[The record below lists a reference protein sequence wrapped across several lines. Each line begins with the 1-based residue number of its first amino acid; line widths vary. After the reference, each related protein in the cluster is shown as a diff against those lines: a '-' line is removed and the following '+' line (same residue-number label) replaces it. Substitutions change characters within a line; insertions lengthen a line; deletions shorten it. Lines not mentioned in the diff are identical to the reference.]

1 MPCDVLAASPAAG
14 TCSRCSI
21 CALGL
26 SARAIPWDP
35 FGSRFPSS
43 LALLTAFC
51 FLACGGSSPSDR
63 QQQQAD
69 HGGAG
74 PTLTVSRPVAASAS
88 PSSILAPPLPPPCP
102 SALKS
107 SRTMMLSSSVEV
119 PSPGGMS
126 GLGGLSVAARNVVR
140 SSSISGAMYSL
151 DKSPTGGGA
160 DSASLAGNKKRR
172 SSLGAKMVAIVGLSQ
187 WSKSTQ
193 QLNQQGSLSLLGGGT
208 HALFKIVY
216 HHHHLNSPKSH
227 RVALFAFVWLHSDG
241 GEAELSVTV
250 MAMRRAR
257 SFRGQLLYSSLL
269 FSCRQQGY
277 GGTKKLRSTIRRS
290 TETGIAV
297 EMRNRVT
304 RQGSKDSTDGSTNSN
319 SSDGT
324 FVFPTTRL
332 GPESQF
338 SDFLDGL
345 GPAQIVGRQTLATPS
360 MDNRRCATLT
370 NVQLPTGCFSCS
382 LGDVHVGMV
391 DRGGQLEV
399 EVNQARGLT
408 PKPGSKNIPATYVK
422 VYVLENG
429 MCLAKKKTKV
439 VKKTL
444 DPTYQQALLFDESP
458 QGKVL
463 QVIVWGD
470 YGRMDHKC
478 FMGMAQILLEDLDLS
493 ATVSGWYKL
502 FPTSSLADPSIGPL
516 TRRLS
521 QSSLESATS
530 PSCT

>member
-1 MPCDVLAASPAAG
+1 MAAVGSGVCLDVMLQ
-14 TCSRCSI
+14 TCTH
-21 CALGL
+21 ALSL
-26 SARAIPWDP
+26 SHTHRHTDIHTDCRIINR
-35 FGSRFPSS
+35 SQHPSS
-43 LALLTAFC
+43 HLCDPIILN
-51 FLACGGSSPSDR
+51 FLFRHFSSP
-63 QQQQAD
+63 
-69 HGGAG
+69 
-74 PTLTVSRPVAASAS
+74 LTSLC
-88 PSSILAPPLPPPCP
+88 SSVLLPPPP
-102 SALKS
+102 
-107 SRTMMLSSSVEV
+107 
-119 PSPGGMS
+119 PSPP
-126 GLGGLSVAARNVVR
+126 APPDPR
-140 SSSISGAMYSL
+140 SLIKWL
-151 DKSPTGGGA
+151 C
-160 DSASLAGNKKRR
+160 
-172 SSLGAKMVAIVGLSQ
+172 
-187 WSKSTQ
+187 
-193 QLNQQGSLSLLGGGT
+193 LLCV
-208 HALFKIVY
+208 HC
-216 HHHHLNSPKSH
+216 
-227 RVALFAFVWLHSDG
+227 HSED
-241 GEAELSVTV
+241 
-250 MAMRRAR
+250 
-257 SFRGQLLYSSLL
+257 
-269 FSCRQQGY
+269 

-360 MDNRRCATLT
+360 M
-370 NVQLPTGCFSCS
+370 
-382 LGDVHVGMV
+382 GDVNVGMV

-408 PKPGSKNIPATYVK
+408 AKPGSKNMPATYVK

-429 MCLAKKKTKV
+429 LCLAKKKTRV
-439 VKKTL
+439 VKKNL

-458 QGKVL
+458 LGKVL

>member
-1 MPCDVLAASPAAG
+1 MLCHAILLLEVGDYSVGKQLVKTVLG
-14 TCSRCSI
+14 
-21 CALGL
+21 
-26 SARAIPWDP
+26 D
-35 FGSRFPSS
+35 
-43 LALLTAFC
+43 
-51 FLACGGSSPSDR
+51 
-63 QQQQAD
+63 
-69 HGGAG
+69 
-74 PTLTVSRPVAASAS
+74 
-88 PSSILAPPLPPPCP
+88 
-102 SALKS
+102 
-107 SRTMMLSSSVEV
+107 
-119 PSPGGMS
+119 
-126 GLGGLSVAARNVVR
+126 
-140 SSSISGAMYSL
+140 
-151 DKSPTGGGA
+151 
-160 DSASLAGNKKRR
+160 
-172 SSLGAKMVAIVGLSQ
+172 
-187 WSKSTQ
+187 
-193 QLNQQGSLSLLGGGT
+193 
-208 HALFKIVY
+208 
-216 HHHHLNSPKSH
+216 
-227 RVALFAFVWLHSDG
+227 
-241 GEAELSVTV
+241 
-250 MAMRRAR
+250 
-257 SFRGQLLYSSLL
+257 
-269 FSCRQQGY
+269 

-324 FVFPTTRL
+324 FIFPTTRL

-360 MDNRRCATLT
+360 M
-370 NVQLPTGCFSCS
+370 
-382 LGDVHVGMV
+382 GDVYISVV

-399 EVNQARGLT
+399 EITQARSLT
-408 PKPGSKNIPATYVK
+408 PKPGSKNIPATYIK

-444 DPTYQQALLFDESP
+444 DPTFQQSLMFDESP

-470 YGRMDHKC
+470 YGRMDSKS
-478 FMGMAQILLEDLDLS
+478 FMGMAQILLDDLDLS
-493 ATVSGWYKL
+493 STVGGWYKL
-502 FPTSSLADPSIGPL
+502 FPTSSLADPSLGPL